1 MKKWF
6 DSPLFL
12 NALIGFLSFLLIFLL
27 LALFTRVIYPRI
39 HAERSDI
46 ESHLISSVIQIEVL
60 NGCGLPGIASRFTNN
75 LRKSGFDVVDS
86 GNFERF
92 DVEHS
97 FIIDRSGNSENARRV
112 ARALGIPDNRIIRE
126 VSPHFFLDASVV
138 IGADFDDL
146 KLQ

>member
-6 DSPLFL
+6 DSPFFL
-12 NALIGFLSFLLIFLL
+12 NASIGFLSFLLLFLL
-27 LALFTRVIYPRI
+27 IALFTRVIYPRI
-39 HAERSDI
+39 QTERSDL

-75 LRKSGFDVVDS
+75 LRRSGFDVVDS
-86 GNFERF
+86 GNFESF
-92 DVEHS
+92 DIEYS
-97 FIIDRSGNSENARRV
+97 FVIDRSGNFENARRV

-138 IGADFDDL
+138 IGADFDEL